1 MSEREVGQ
9 WRSLD
14 ELTSIQSS
22 AAEPQLARGALQPA
36 QFELGE
42 IARRDLLRLMGAS
55 LALAGASACTR
66 QPDEMIYPYAKQ
78 PESLIP
84 GVPIYFATAM
94 PWPSGA
100 LGLLVESHMGRP
112 TKVEGNPDHPASL
125 GATDVFAQAAVLEL
139 YDPDRSQVVR
149 ERGAISTWSAFV
161 TALVAAMEP
170 QKAKQG
176 AGLRILTET
185 VTSPTLAQ
193 QLRDLLKQLP
203 QARWH
208 QWEPINRDEARAG
221 AMLAFGQDVVAQ
233 HHFGQAEVVLSLDA
247 DFLSGPNGVL
257 AMRQFAQARR
267 GRKATPSVNRL
278 YCAESSV
285 SITGAK
291 ADHRLAVEPA
301 VVAALAS
308 KIANALGIASQG
320 RALDAK
326 HDAWAAAVAKD
337 LGQHRG
343 KSLVVAG
350 AEQPAEVH
358 ALAHAMNSALGNVGR
373 TVDYTEPVECEPVD
387 QYESLRRLVEDMQ
400 AGKVDLLVVL
410 GGNPLYNAPS
420 DSGLREA
427 FDKVE
432 LRVHMSLHED
442 ETSQH
447 CHWHLPAAHF
457 LESWSDARAHD
468 GRVSIVQ
475 PLIAPLYG
483 GRTAHEVVAALGGN
497 LAPKPY
503 DIVRAHWQSR
513 GEDDDFEGYWRRALH
528 DGVLAGR
535 AFAPRSVALTGAP
548 PSTAQ
553 FVADETATTALFR
566 TDPSLYDGRFAN
578 NAWLQECARPLTKI
592 TWDNAVLVAPA
603 TAHALGLAS
612 EDEVELKLG
621 ATTVKATIWVTPGHA
636 ERCVTLPLGYG
647 RTHAGNVGSRVGF
660 DAFALRRVRQRW
672 TAGGLEIEKTGRK
685 HVLATTQKHHDMEHR
700 DLIRVRELGQ
710 LEGEAEHGEGVGLEG
725 ANSIYAPV
733 ASSSPIHASW
743 GMVIDLNACVGC
755 NACVLACQ
763 SENNIPIVGPE
774 EVARGREMHWIRI
787 DRYYEGPVTDSGF
800 GPHMLFQP
808 VTCMHCENAPC
819 EVVCPVGATT
829 HSPEGLNEM
838 TYNRCVGTKYCS
850 NNCPYKVR
858 RFNFFLYADFETE
871 SLKLQRNPDV
881 SVRARGVMEK
891 CTYCVQR
898 INEKRIAAE
907 KEDRPLRDGEIVTAC
922 QQVCPAQAIT
932 FGNIEDKDSTIA
944 KLREE
949 PHHYGLLTEL
959 NTRPRT
965 TYLARLA
972 NENAELS

>member
-1 MSEREVGQ
+1 MSDTREGQ

-14 ELTSIQSS
+14 EVTAGESS
-22 AAEPQLARGALQPA
+22 AAGEPLAREALQPA
-36 QFELGE
+36 QLELGE
-42 IARRDLLRLMGAS
+42 IERRDLLRLMGAS

-66 QPDEMIYPYAKQ
+66 QPDEKIYPYAKQ
-78 PESLIP
+78 PEALIP
-84 GVPIYFATAM
+84 GVPIHFATAM

-112 TKVEGNPDHPASL
+112 TKVEGNPDHPSSL
-125 GATDVFAQAAVLEL
+125 GATDVFAQASVLEL

-149 ERGAISTWSAFV
+149 ERGAISTWSAFL
-161 TALVAAMEP
+161 TALVGALEH

-176 AGLRILTET
+176 AGLRILTES
-185 VTSPTLAQ
+185 VTSPTLAH
-193 QLRDLLKQLP
+193 QLRDLLKQWP

-221 AMLAFGQDVVAQ
+221 ALLAFGTDLVAQ
-233 HHFGQAEVVLSLDA
+233 HHLEKAEVVLSLDA

-257 AMRQFAQARR
+257 AMRQFANARR
-267 GRKATPSVNRL
+267 GRQASQSINRL

-308 KIANALGIASQG
+308 HVASALGVASQG
-320 RALDAK
+320 RALDPA
-326 HDAWAAAVAKD
+326 HQTWAAAVAKD
-337 LGQHRG
+337 LGEHRG
-343 KSLVVAG
+343 KSLVIAG
-350 AEQPAEVH
+350 GEQPAEVH
-358 ALAHAMNSALGNVGR
+358 ALAHAINSALGNAGK
-373 TVDYTEPVECEPVD
+373 TVDYTEPPECEPVD
-387 QYESLRRLVEDMQ
+387 QYESLRRLVEDLA

-410 GGNPLYNAPS
+410 GGNPLYNAPA
-420 DSGLREA
+420 DCGLRGA
-427 FDKVE
+427 FEHAE
-432 LRVHMSLHED
+432 LRVHLALHED
-442 ETSQH
+442 ETSQQ

-457 LESWSDARAHD
+457 LESWSDARARD

-483 GRTAHEVVAALGGN
+483 GRTAHEVVAALAGN
-497 LAPKPY
+497 LTAKPY
-503 DIVRAHWQSR
+503 DVVRAHWQAR
-513 GEDDDFEGYWRRALH
+513 NEDDDFEGYWRRALH

-535 AFAPRSVALTGAP
+535 AFTPRSVAVTGAP
-548 PSTAQ
+548 PSTAL
-553 FVADETATTALFR
+553 FGSGDAALIALFR
-566 TDPSLYDGRFAN
+566 TDPALFDGRFAN

-592 TWDNAVLVAPA
+592 TWDNAALIAPA
-603 TAHALGLAS
+603 TARALGLAS
-612 EDEVELKLG
+612 EDQVEVKVGG
-621 ATTVKATIWVTPGHA
+621 ASVVATVWVTPGHA

-660 DAFALRRVRQRW
+660 DAFALRRVKERW
-672 TAGGLEIEKTGRK
+672 SAGDLALGKTGGK
-685 HVLATTQKHHDMEHR
+685 HVLATTQKHHDMER
-700 DLIRVRELGQ
+700 RELIRVRELGE
-710 LEGEAEHGEGVGLEG
+710 LGAGSGHGEEVGLEG
-725 ANSIYAPV
+725 ANSIYPPIP
-733 ASSSPIHASW
+733 SSSPIHASW

-763 SENNIPIVGPE
+763 AENNIPIVGPE

-787 DRYYEGPVTDSGF
+787 DRYYEGPVDD
-800 GPHMLFQP
+800 PHMLFQP

-838 TYNRCVGTKYCS
+838 TYNRCIGTKYCS

-881 SVRARGVMEK
+881 SVRSRGVMEK

-898 INEKRIAAE
+898 INEARIAAE
-907 KEDRPLRDGEIVTAC
+907 REDRPLRDGEIVTAC

-932 FGNIEDKDSTIA
+932 FGNIEDKDSAIA

-965 TYLARLA
+965 TYLARVA
-972 NENAELS
+972 NENPELG